1 MPASMNFSPLALL
14 PSLSARDW
22 TELTLLFI
30 AIYFL
35 LRFLRRTIAGGIFKG
50 AAMLV
55 WVVIFCIFLG
65 LRAAHLDVLNAILAS
80 AFPIFV
86 IAVVITFQME
96 LRHGIARLGNSRFWR
111 RLFGG
116 KDRSL
121 EQMRPVEELLTACRQ
136 FAERRIGALIVFER
150 NIDLDSYMAT
160 GVPMD
165 AIIRAETLDTIF
177 STHTVLH
184 DGALIIEG
192 DRIASA
198 GCVLP
203 LTERPGLDREYG
215 TRHRAAI
222 GMSEQSDAVVLVVSE
237 ERGDVHIVERGEMD
251 MVTDWE
257 WLQAYLSV
265 IMTEKTGLAPRRK
278 G

>member
-1 MPASMNFSPLALL
+1 MSFQPLAFLPNFSG
-14 PSLSARDW
+14 SDW

-30 AIYFL
+30 ALYFL
-35 LRFLRRTIAGGIFKG
+35 LRFLRKTIAGGVFKG
-50 AAMLV
+50 SAMVV
-55 WVVIFCIFLG
+55 WIVILGLFLG
-65 LRAAHLDVLNAILAS
+65 LRAAKLDVLNAILVG
-80 AFPIFV
+80 AFPIFI
-86 IAVVITFQME
+86 IALVITFQME

-116 KDRSL
+116 RAASP
-121 EQMRPVEELLTACRQ
+121 EQMRPIEELVSACKQ

-150 NIDLDSYMAT
+150 NIDLDSYMET

-184 DGALIIEG
+184 DGALIVEG
-192 DRIASA
+192 DRIAAA

-222 GMSEQSDAVVLVVSE
+222 GMSEQSDAVVVVVSE
-237 ERGDVHIVERGEMD
+237 ERGDAHLVERGEMD
-251 MVTDWE
+251 KITDWN

-265 IMTEKTGLAPRRK
+265 IMTEKTQLAPK
-278 G
+278 KKD

>member
-1 MPASMNFSPLALL
+1 MSPSPLAFL
-14 PSLSARDW
+14 PTLSARDW
-22 TELTLLFI
+22 MELTLLFV
-30 AIYFL
+30 ALYFL
-35 LRFLRRTIAGGIFKG
+35 LRFLRTTIAGGVFKG
-50 AAMLV
+50 AAIII
-55 WVVIFCIFLG
+55 WVVLLG
-65 LRAAHLDVLNAILAS
+65 LFLALQAAKLDVLNAILAG
-80 AFPIFV
+80 AFPMFI
-86 IAVVITFQME
+86 IALVITFQME

-111 RLFGG
+111 RLFG
-116 KDRSL
+116 RQTATAEL
-121 EQMRPVEELLTACRQ
+121 RPLDELLAACKL

-184 DGALIIEG
+184 DGALIVDG
-192 DRIASA
+192 DRIAAA

-203 LTERPGLDREYG
+203 LTERPGLEREFG

-222 GMSEQSDAVVLVVSE
+222 GMSEQSDAVVVVVSE

-251 MVTDWE
+251 KVTDWD
-257 WLQAYLSV
+257 WLHAYLSV
-265 IMTEKTGLAPRRK
+265 VMTEKTRLAPRRK
-278 G
+278 D